1 MGEWWG
7 WRARGSPSVFPHTL
21 SYVSLPS
28 GCPGVVSFYNKL
40 MIFKYS
46 VSLCSV
52 SHSSKLIEPEQ
63 DVVGTLK
70 AQVITWTCSDLC
82 LKCVGV
88 GVQSCVTEPFPEAS
102 DATSG

>member
-1 MGEWWG
+1 ME
-7 WRARGSPSVFPHTL
+7 ASVFPHTL

-28 GCPGVVSFYNKL
+28 GCPRVVSFYNKL

-88 GVQSCVTEPFPEAS
+88 GVQSCVTEPSLKHLMPPLGRQHWNLVEL
-102 DATSG
+102 